1 CPKLKALAVNDS
13 LQVIHE
19 SCVHFD
25 TDLPEFR
32 THGGV
37 NQNTDQQ
44 TVTAPPVMWIKAF
57 DLVLERLK
65 INGID
70 YSSVA
75 AISGSGQQHGS
86 VYWKRGAINTLKNLK
101 SDNFLH
107 NQLSQCFSCRDSP
120 IWMDSSTTQY
130 CKQLEQWVGGPQRL

>member
-1 CPKLKALAVNDS
+1 MSDNKTYLGFDFSTQQLKALAVNES
-13 LQVIHE
+13 LHVIHE

-37 NQNTDQQ
+37 NQNPDQH
-44 TVTAPPVMWIKAF
+44 TATAPPVMWVKAL

-65 INGID
+65 IDGID
-70 YSSVA
+70 YSTVVS
-75 AISGSGQQHGS
+75 ISGSGQQHGS
-86 VYWKRGAINTLKNLK
+86 VYWKRGAIHTLKSLNAN
-101 SDNFLH
+101 NFLH

-120 IWMDSSTTQY
+120 VWMDSSTTQ
-130 CKQLEQWVGGPQRL
+130 Q